1 VKPPS
6 YLKRSTAPQVPRAQ
20 ALRETLRADAALRS
34 LTERARAAEQRLEC
48 VRLALPKGLHGAVLA
63 GGTDEDG
70 WTLLARNAAAAAKL
84 RQLKPQLQML
94 LAERFGPGELRIK
107 LLGVV

>member
-1 VKPPS
+1 
-6 YLKRSTAPQVPRAQ
+6 
-20 ALRETLRADAALRS
+20 
-34 LTERARAAEQRLEC
+34 
-48 VRLALPKGLHGAVLA
+48 VLA

-84 RQLKPQLQML
+84 RQMKPQLQML